1 MEKPIK
7 LPVKLPVNERK
18 KLSLIIESNNNNN
31 NDKSDQTFNTASDSI
46 EQQIS
51 EQSNEIINNNYNN
64 LDQFR
69 LSNDTYLMFSEEKND
84 SIDNSSTD
92 SNSYYVLNELLSSET
107 LNSNS
112 DVSNPTLNEHMNEN
126 GIDDDDDEEED
137 TYYMPSGLIR
147 NEEND
152 LNYVLL
158 NVNQDEFKA
167 KEISQEL
174 PINTTTSYN
183 SIQTNEISSN
193 KPQLPKK
200 MNRKE
205 FQNSFRALKGT
216 IRQPSIQ
223 ISNSENAT
231 HYKDE
236 DIYCPPSTQRM
247 FTYGFYFI
255 LLIST
260 QNNF

>member
-1 MEKPIK
+1 MTLILYGTNRNKRSQARYA
-7 LPVKLPVNERK
+7 LSQYVNNISISNMDSVRTQLGM
-18 KLSLIIESNNNNN
+18 LSML
-31 NDKSDQTFNTASDSI
+31 
-46 EQQIS
+46 
-51 EQSNEIINNNYNN
+51 
-64 LDQFR
+64 
-69 LSNDTYLMFSEEKND
+69 
-84 SIDNSSTD
+84 
-92 SNSYYVLNELLSSET
+92 
-107 LNSNS
+107 
-112 DVSNPTLNEHMNEN
+112 
-126 GIDDDDDEEED
+126 
-137 TYYMPSGLIR
+137 
-147 NEEND
+147 
-152 LNYVLL
+152 
-158 NVNQDEFKA
+158 
-167 KEISQEL
+167 
-174 PINTTTSYN
+174 

-205 FQNSFRALKGT
+205 FQNSFRALKGP

-223 ISNSENAT
+223 ISKTENAT